1 MRKNFG
7 HLAFDGREYTDAP
20 DYPVD
25 RRWAERLYASN
36 DYGYHHNSSI
46 RTAIMGQAADR
57 NYFNPPGG
65 GPTWQVKDVNI
76 PLQAFGADVPVAPV
90 APAAG
95 TGGQYDKLLEIGGQL
110 IGTVGVAWF
119 QNRSATKQA
128 EMANQA
134 AAEQAKWAAVS
145 ASNQPAQSSGG
156 GGSSTLAIVGVLGIV
171 GLGAAYFLFK
181 DSGAQ
186 EAE

>member
-25 RRWAERLYASN
+25 RQWAERLYASN
-36 DYGYHHNSSI
+36 DYGYHHNASF
-46 RTAIMGQAADR
+46 RTAIMGQASDR

-76 PLQAFGADVPVAPV
+76 PLQAYGDDAAAPPAGA
-90 APAAG
+90 
-95 TGGQYDKLLEIGGQL
+95 GGQYDKLWQVGGQL
-110 IGTVGVAWF
+110 LGTVGVAWF
-119 QNRSATKQA
+119 QNRAANQQA
-128 EMANQA
+128 EMANQTA
-134 AAEQAKWAAVS
+134 IEQAKWNAMA
-145 ASNQPAQSSGG
+145 ASNQPATQSGG
-156 GGSSTLAIVGVLGIV
+156 GGSTLAIVGVLGIV

-181 DSGAQ
+181 DSGAE